1 MKRSLGCRE
10 SALAKPS
17 VRLIALRLNQ
27 TWKGESIA
35 MVTSP
40 VISNSP
46 EILSLEDWM
55 QNPPDSTEWVDGELV
70 EKTGMTLKHGKIQG
84 NLYFYWRSYK
94 DSSKQGGEVYTDVP
108 CRTHKQGRFPD
119 VAYLTPE
126 LVAQYGDAK
135 VLPQSFPLSAEIV
148 SSTDLAEDV
157 IAKAQEYLQSGGEE
171 VWLIY
176 PENRWII
183 VATEESRKIFIS
195 GEVVSTQKVLPS
207 FSIPVDEL
215 LA

>member
-1 MKRSLGCRE
+1 
-10 SALAKPS
+10 
-17 VRLIALRLNQ
+17 
-27 TWKGESIA
+27 
-35 MVTSP
+35 MVATQ
-40 VISNSP
+40 VVSNSFK
-46 EILSLEDWM
+46 ISSLEDWM

-70 EKTGMTLKHGKIQG
+70 EKTGMTLKHSEIQV
-84 NLYFYWRSYK
+84 NLCFYWRSYK
-94 DSSKQGGEVYTDVP
+94 DSSGQGGKVYSDVP
-108 CRTHKQGRFPD
+108 CRTNKQGRFPD

-148 SSTDLAEDV
+148 SPTDLAEDV

-171 VWLIY
+171 VWLVY

-195 GEVVSTQKVLPS
+195 GEVVSTQKVLLG
-207 FSIPVDEL
+207 FSVPVDEL